1 MNFRNLLLREQKGD
15 GALVVVFLVVAV
27 ILGFVGFYGED
38 YLYYIRAGIFCV
50 AVLFLWW
57 RKGR

>member
-1 MNFRNLLLREQKGD
+1 MREQKGD